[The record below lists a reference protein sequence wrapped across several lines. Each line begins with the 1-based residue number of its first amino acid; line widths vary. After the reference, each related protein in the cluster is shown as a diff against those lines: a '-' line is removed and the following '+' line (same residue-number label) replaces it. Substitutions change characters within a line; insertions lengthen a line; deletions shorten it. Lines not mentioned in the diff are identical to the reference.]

1 MMPDRIVGSL
11 VTPAG
16 KVRPF
21 VFDAANGTLT
31 LDAFA
36 PASNTQ
42 LLMLSG
48 QAAVRQIT
56 QLSGAATV
64 RLGEYR
70 CPVCCVWFDVVR
82 TPHAWARACCS
93 RCASTS
99 S

>member
-21 VFDAANGTLT
+21 VFDAAEGTLA

-36 PASNTQ
+36 AASSTQ
-42 LLMLSG
+42 ALMLSAE
-48 QAAVRQIT
+48 AAVRQIT
-56 QLSGAATV
+56 QLSGAAAV

-70 CPVCCVWFDVVR
+70 CPVCHEWIDVVR
-82 TPHAWARACCS
+82 TPHAWTRACCS